1 MPKVAVALGGLMTAA
16 TTAVTAVTAVIA
28 ALGMLMTATPVALA
42 QEADIPVEGWEEEIN
57 IFDTLFGERVVPKDL
72 NLCEEVH
79 IVNPG
84 FGFGKQDFNTDCPNQ
99 IILRNKGI
107 SSDSYEVTEV
117 RTDPPIAHNRAALK
131 ALDKLTGRLTDIEI
145 ALGEIAVL
153 KLWLLRSAPVTKTQK
168 QKRQKM
174 PPFYRLL
181 KPFQARIRWR
191 FRGGCMP
198 PAPV

>member
-16 TTAVTAVTAVIA
+16 TAAATTAVTAVIA

-42 QEADIPVEGWEEEIN
+42 QEADIPVEGLEEEIN

-145 ALGEIAVL
+145 ALGEIAVFETL
-153 KLWLLRSAPVTKTQK
+153 VIEVSACYKNPETET
-168 QKRQKM
+168 
-174 PPFYRLL
+174 PES
-181 KPFQARIRWR
+181 A
-191 FRGGCMP
+191 
-198 PAPV
+198 